1 MPEITVGAA
10 LALQD
15 IPRYRDWLFEAQ
27 RDIELQDFFTA
38 EVLNGDWRPAAT
50 EIRTALDGHTGRL
63 GIHGP
68 FWGFST
74 ASRDPDV
81 RALVARRMQQGLD
94 VCAAVGA
101 TQMVIHS
108 PYTTWDYRN
117 MDCPPCGYRGMIEEF
132 AHDTLAAAVRRAE
145 TEGVTLVM
153 ENIEDM
159 VPAHRRQLV
168 DSFGSE
174 ALKLSVDTGHAHFA
188 HVTHGAPPV
197 DYFVA
202 DAGAQL
208 HHVHLQDVDGYADR
222 HWSVGEGTICWDA
235 VFRAIAAC
243 GPQLRAVLE
252 LRDKSMI
259 PASMRFITAR
269 GLAL

>member
-1 MPEITVGAA
+1 MSEIIVGAA
-10 LALQD
+10 LTLEGIGQ
-15 IPRYRDWLFEAQ
+15 YRDWLFEAH

-38 EVLNGDWRPAAT
+38 EALNGDWRSAAAR
-50 EIRTALDGHTGRL
+50 IRTALDGHAGRL

-81 RALVARRMQQGLD
+81 RALVARRMEQGLD
-94 VCAAVGA
+94 VCAEVGA

-117 MDCPPCGYRGMIEEF
+117 MDMPPQPYRGMITQF
-132 AHDTLAAAVRRAE
+132 AHDTLGAAVRRAE
-145 TEGVTLVM
+145 AEGVVLVM

-159 VPAHRRQLV
+159 VPAHRRELV

-174 ALKLSVDTGHAHFA
+174 AIKLSVDTGHAHLA
-188 HVTHGAPPV
+188 HVTHGAPAV
-197 DYFVA
+197 DYFIA
-202 DAGAQL
+202 DAGAHL
-208 HHVHLQDVDGYADR
+208 HHVHLQDADGYADR
-222 HWSVGEGTICWDA
+222 HWSVGEGTIRWEA

-243 GPQLRAVLE
+243 GAQVRAVLE
-252 LRDKSMI
+252 LRDKSLI
-259 PASMRFITAR
+259 PASMRFIAER
-269 GLAL
+269 GLAR

>member
-1 MPEITVGAA
+1 MSQVTVGAA
-10 LALQD
+10 VALDGIRQH
-15 IPRYRDWLFEAQ
+15 RAWLLDAQ

-38 EVLNGDWRPAAT
+38 EVLNGDWRQAAAD
-50 EIRTALDGHTGRL
+50 IRAALDGHTGRL

-81 RALVARRMQQGLD
+81 RALVARRMGQGLD

-108 PYTTWDYRN
+108 PYTTWDHRN
-117 MDCPPCGYRGMIEEF
+117 MDMPPQPYRGAITQF
-132 AHDTLAAAVRRAE
+132 AHDTLGDAVRRAE
-145 TEGVTLVM
+145 AEGVVLVM

-159 VPAHRRQLV
+159 VPADRRLLV
-168 DSFGSE
+168 DSFGSQ
-174 ALKLSVDTGHAHFA
+174 AIKLSVDTGHAHLA
-188 HVTHGAPPV
+188 HVIHGAPAV
-197 DYFVA
+197 DYFIA

-208 HHVHLQDVDGYADR
+208 RHVHLQDVDGYADR
-222 HWSVGEGTICWDA
+222 HWSVGQGTIRWDA

-243 GPQLRAVLE
+243 GPQVRAVLE
-252 LRDKSMI
+252 LRDKTQI
-259 PASMRFITAR
+259 PDSMRFITER
-269 GLAL
+269 GLAR